1 MAEDLDVAQP
11 ADAKAADA
19 ELLDRLPMRDEDG
32 QIRPEFVAEITRAI
46 HDADAPLLRVV
57 VAELHEA
64 DLGDLVAALEADDR
78 VKLVELTGADFD
90 FSALNEVDD
99 TVREEI
105 LEELEPETVA
115 EGVRELE
122 SDDAVELLEALDE
135 KDQEEI
141 LEKLPPEERNT
152 LERSLL
158 YPENS
163 AGRRMQTEFIAVPP
177 DWTVGQAI
185 DYMRDTPDLPER
197 FYEIYAVDK
206 AQHWQGAVSLDALLR
221 TRRPVP
227 LADLIDEDRRRVS
240 VLDDQ
245 EEVARMFG
253 KYNLVA
259 APVIDTTNRLVGVI
273 TIDDVVDVIEEEADE
288 DLKALGGVTSDE
300 ELSDSV
306 WTIARGRFNWLLV
319 NLATAFLASS
329 VLGLFEGQLE
339 QMVALAVLA
348 PIVASQG
355 GNAATQTMTVAVRAL
370 ATRELGSNNAL
381 RVVLRE
387 GLVGL
392 VNGLAFAVITGIAA
406 VAWFRIPG
414 LGIVIGLAI
423 ICNLVAGALGGILIP
438 MVLER
443 VRADPAVASGTF
455 VTTITDVVGFFSFLG
470 IATLWFGLK

>member
-1 MAEDLDVAQP
+1 MAENIDVAQAEAQP
-11 ADAKAADA
+11 AQGSG
-19 ELLDRLPMRDEDG
+19 LDHLPMRDDEG
-32 QIRPEFVAEITRAI
+32 QLRHEFVEEITRAVQGG
-46 HDADAPLLRVV
+46 DAAFLREI

-64 DLGDLVAALEADDR
+64 DLGNLIEALDQDER
-78 VKLVELTGADFD
+78 PRLVELTGADFD

-122 SDDAVELLEALDE
+122 SDDAVELLEGLDE
-135 KDQEEI
+135 ADQEEI
-141 LEKLPPEERNT
+141 LEKLPPAEREP

-163 AGRRMQTEFIAVPP
+163 AGRRMQSEFIAVPP

-185 DYMRDTPDLPER
+185 DYMRDTPDLPDR
-197 FYEIYAVDK
+197 FYEIYAVDA
-206 AQHWQGAVSLDALLR
+206 AQHWQGAVPLDLLLR
-221 TRRPVP
+221 SRRPVP
-227 LADLIDEDRRRVS
+227 ITDLIDEDRRRVS

-259 APVIDTTNRLVGVI
+259 APVVDTTNRLVGVI

-300 ELSDSV
+300 ELSDNV
-306 WTIARGRFNWLLV
+306 WTIARARFNWLLV

-339 QMVALAVLA
+339 KMVALAVLA
-348 PIVASQG
+348 
-355 GNAATQTMTVAVRAL
+355 
-370 ATRELGSNNAL
+370 
-381 RVVLRE
+381 
-387 GLVGL
+387 
-392 VNGLAFAVITGIAA
+392 
-406 VAWFRIPG
+406 
-414 LGIVIGLAI
+414 
-423 ICNLVAGALGGILIP
+423 
-438 MVLER
+438 
-443 VRADPAVASGTF
+443 
-455 VTTITDVVGFFSFLG
+455 
-470 IATLWFGLK
+470 

>member
-1 MAEDLDVAQP
+1 MADDVDVAQ
-11 ADAKAADA
+11 AAD
-19 ELLDRLPMRDEDG
+19 ESVLDHLPMRDEEGD
-32 QIRPEFVAEITRAI
+32 IRPQFVEKISVAI
-46 HDADAPLLRVV
+46 QAADAPFLREI

-64 DLGDLVAALEADDR
+64 DLGDLIEALDPEER
-78 VKLVELTGADFD
+78 PRLVELTGTDFD

-122 SDDAVELLEALDE
+122 SDDAVELLEGLDE

-141 LEKLPPEERNT
+141 LEKLPHSERVA

-163 AGRRMQTEFIAVPP
+163 AGRRMQTEFIAVPS

-185 DYMRDTPDLPER
+185 DYMRDTPDLPDR
-197 FYEIYAVDK
+197 FYEIYAVDST
-206 AQHWQGAVSLDALLR
+206 QHWQGAIALDALLR
-221 TRRPVP
+221 ARRPVP

-240 VLDDQ
+240 VMDDQ
-245 EEVARMFG
+245 EEVARLFG

-259 APVIDTTNRLVGVI
+259 APVVDTANRLVGVI
-273 TIDDVVDVIEEEADE
+273 TVDDVVDVIEEEAEE

-329 VLGLFEGQLE
+329 VLGLFE
-339 QMVALAVLA
+339 
-348 PIVASQG
+348 
-355 GNAATQTMTVAVRAL
+355 
-370 ATRELGSNNAL
+370 
-381 RVVLRE
+381 
-387 GLVGL
+387 
-392 VNGLAFAVITGIAA
+392 
-406 VAWFRIPG
+406 
-414 LGIVIGLAI
+414 
-423 ICNLVAGALGGILIP
+423 
-438 MVLER
+438 
-443 VRADPAVASGTF
+443 
-455 VTTITDVVGFFSFLG
+455 
-470 IATLWFGLK
+470 

>member
-1 MAEDLDVAQP
+1 MAEHTDVAAGAEASVLDRFPMREEDGEIRP
-11 ADAKAADA
+11 AFIEEIASAIKAADQ
-19 ELLDRLPMRDEDG
+19 P
-32 QIRPEFVAEITRAI
+32 F
-46 HDADAPLLRVV
+46 LRTI

-64 DLGDLVAALEADDR
+64 DLGDLIVALEPNDR
-78 VKLVELTGADFD
+78 VSLVELTGTDFD
-90 FSALNEVDD
+90 FAALNEVDE

-105 LEELEPETVA
+105 LEELPPETVA

-122 SDDAVELLEALDE
+122 SDDAVELLEGLDE
-135 KDQEEI
+135 ANQEQI
-141 LEKLPPEERNT
+141 LEKLPLQERVA

-177 DWTVGQAI
+177 NWTVGQAI
-185 DYMRDTPDLPER
+185 DYMRDTQDLPDR
-197 FYEIYAVDK
+197 FYEIYVVDRD
-206 AQHWQGAVSLDALLR
+206 QHWQGAISLDALLR
-221 TRRPVP
+221 SRRPV
-227 LADLIDEDRRRVS
+227 LLGDLTDEDRRRVS
-240 VLDDQ
+240 VLEDQ

-259 APVIDTTNRLVGVI
+259 APVVDTQDRLVGVI

-288 DLKALGGVTSDE
+288 DLKALGGVTRRE
-300 ELSDSV
+300 ELSDNV
-306 WTIARGRFNWLLV
+306 VTIARGRFNWLLV

-329 VLGLFEGQLE
+329 VLGLFEAQLE
-339 QMVALAVLA
+339 KMVALAVLA

-370 ATRELGSNNAL
+370 ATRELGASNAL
-381 RVVLRE
+381 RVVIRE
-387 GLVGL
+387 SLVGL
-392 VNGLAFAVITGIAA
+392 VNGLAFAIITGIAA
-406 VAWFRIPG
+406 VAWFKIPG

-423 ICNLVAGALGGILIP
+423 VCNLVAGALGGILIP
-438 MVLER
+438 ILLER

-455 VTTITDVVGFFSFLG
+455 VTTVTDVVGFFSFLG

>member
-1 MAEDLDVAQP
+1 MADDVDVAHS
-11 ADAKAADA
+11 ADAPV
-19 ELLDRLPMRDEDG
+19 LDRLPMRNEDG
-32 QIRPEFVAEITRAI
+32 EIRPEFVEKIAHAV
-46 HDADAPLLRVV
+46 HAADAAFLREV

-64 DLGDLVAALEADDR
+64 DLGDLIAALEPDDR
-78 VKLVELTGADFD
+78 VSLVELTGTDFD
-90 FSALNEVDD
+90 FSALNEVDYS
-99 TVREEI
+99 VREEI

-122 SDDAVELLEALDE
+122 SDDAVELLEGLDE

-141 LEKLPPEERNT
+141 LEKLPRSERDA
-152 LERSLL
+152 LERSLE

-163 AGRRMQTEFIAVPP
+163 AGRRMQTEFISVPP
-177 DWTVGQAI
+177 DWTAGQAI
-185 DYMRDTPDLPER
+185 DYMRDTPDLPDR
-197 FYEIYAVDK
+197 FYEIYAVDR
-206 AQHWQGAVSLDALLR
+206 AQHWQGAVPLDALLR
-221 TRRPVP
+221 ARRPVP
-227 LADLIDEDRRRVS
+227 LTDLIDEDRRRVS
-240 VLDDQ
+240 VTDDQ
-245 EEVARMFG
+245 AEVARLFG

-259 APVIDTTNRLVGVI
+259 APVVDTANRLVGVI

-306 WTIARGRFNWLLV
+306 WTIAKGRFNWLLV

-339 QMVALAVLA
+339 KMVALAVLA

-370 ATRELGSNNAL
+370 ATRELGPNNAF
-381 RVVLRE
+381 RVVVRE

-406 VAWFRIPG
+406 VAWFKIPA
-414 LGIVIGLAI
+414 LGVVIGLAI

-470 IATLWFGLK
+470 IATLWFGLN

>member
-1 MAEDLDVAQP
+1 MAENIDVAQ
-11 ADAKAADA
+11 AAKASV
-19 ELLDRLPMRDEDG
+19 LDRLQMRDEEG
-32 QIRPEFVAEITRAI
+32 RLRHEFVEEIATAI
-46 HDADAPLLRVV
+46 HAADQPLLCEV

-64 DLGDLVAALEADDR
+64 DLGDLIAALEPDDR
-78 VKLVELTGADFD
+78 VTLVELTRANFD

-99 TVREEI
+99 AVREEI

-122 SDDAVELLEALDE
+122 SDDAVELLAGLDDE
-135 KDQEEI
+135 DKEEI
-141 LEKLPPEERNT
+141 LEKLPPPERVA
-152 LERSLL
+152 LERVLL

-177 DWTVGQAI
+177 DWTVGQTI
-185 DYMRDTPDLPER
+185 DYMRDTPDLPDR
-197 FYEIYAVDK
+197 FYEIYVIDA
-206 AQHWQGAVSLDALLR
+206 AQHWQGAVPLDVLLR
-221 TRRPVP
+221 SRRPVP
-227 LADLIDEDRRRVS
+227 LADLVDEDRRRVS

-259 APVIDTTNRLVGVI
+259 APVVDTTNRLVGVI
-273 TIDDVVDVIEEEADE
+273 TIDDVVDVTEEEADE
-288 DLKALGGVTSDE
+288 DLKALGGVTRHE

-339 QMVALAVLA
+339 KMVALAVLA

-370 ATRELGSNNAL
+370 ATRELGSYNAV
-381 RVVLRE
+381 RVILRE
-387 GLVGL
+387 IMVGL
-392 VNGLAFAVITGIAA
+392 VNGLAFAIITGVAA
-406 VAWFRIPG
+406 FAWFKIPG

-423 ICNLVAGALGGILIP
+423 VCNLVAGALGGILIP

>member
-1 MAEDLDVAQP
+1 MDEQMDVAP
-11 ADAKAADA
+11 TV
-19 ELLDRLPMRDEDG
+19 EESVLDHVPMRNEEG
-32 QIRPEFVAEITRAI
+32 EIRPEFVAEITHAI
-46 HDADAPLLRVV
+46 ESADSASLRTI

-64 DLGDLVAALEADDR
+64 DLGDLIGALAPDDR
-78 VKLVELTGADFD
+78 VRLVELTGRDFD
-90 FSALNEVDD
+90 FSALNEVDE

-105 LEELEPETVA
+105 LEELPPETVA

-122 SDDAVELLEALDE
+122 SDDAVELLETLDQA
-135 KDQEEI
+135 DQEEI
-141 LEKLPPEERNT
+141 LEKLPLRERVA

-163 AGRRMQTEFIAVPP
+163 AGRRMQTEFIAVPQ
-177 DWTVGQAI
+177 DFTVGQAI
-185 DYMRDTPDLPER
+185 DYMRETADLPDR
-197 FYEIYAVDK
+197 FYEIYVVGKD
-206 AQHWQGAVSLDALLR
+206 QHWLGAVSLDVLLR
-221 TRRPVP
+221 ARRPVP
-227 LADLIDEDRRRVS
+227 LTELTDEDRRRVS
-240 VLDDQ
+240 VLEDQ

-259 APVIDTTNRLVGVI
+259 APVVDTQDRLVGVI
-273 TIDDVVDVIEEEADE
+273 TVDDVVDVIEEEADE

-306 WTIARGRFNWLLV
+306 LTIARGRFNWLLV

-339 QMVALAVLA
+339 KMVALAVLA

-370 ATRELGSNNAL
+370 ATRELGSFNAW
-381 RVVLRE
+381 RVVMRE

-406 VAWFRIPG
+406 VAWFKIPG

-423 ICNLVAGALGGILIP
+423 IVNLIAGALGGILIP
-438 MVLER
+438 IGLER

-455 VTTITDVVGFFSFLG
+455 VTTVTDVVGFFSFLG

>member
-1 MAEDLDVAQP
+1 MADDVDVAQP
-11 ADAKAADA
+11 ADAAV
-19 ELLDRLPMRDEDG
+19 LDRLPMRNEDG
-32 QIRPEFVAEITRAI
+32 QIRHEFVEEIARAI
-46 HDADAPLLRVV
+46 HATDAAFLREV

-64 DLGDLVAALEADDR
+64 DLGDLIAALEPDDR
-78 VKLVELTGADFD
+78 VSLVELTGTDFD

-99 TVREEI
+99 SVREEI

-122 SDDAVELLEALDE
+122 SDDAVELLEGLDE
-135 KDQEEI
+135 EDQDEI
-141 LEKLPPEERNT
+141 LEKLPPSERDA
-152 LERSLL
+152 LERRLE

-163 AGRRMQTEFIAVPP
+163 AGRRMQSEFIAVPP

-185 DYMRDTPDLPER
+185 DYMRDTPDLPDR
-197 FYEIYAVDK
+197 FYEIYAVNR

-221 TRRPVP
+221 SRRPIT
-227 LADLIDEDRRRVS
+227 LADLIDEDRRRIS
-240 VLDDQ
+240 VLDDL
-245 EEVARMFG
+245 EEVARLFG

-259 APVIDTTNRLVGVI
+259 APVVDTEDRLVGVI

-288 DLKALGGVTSDE
+288 EIKALGGVTSDE
-300 ELSDSV
+300 QLSDNV
-306 WTIARGRFNWLLV
+306 WTIARARFNWLLV

-339 QMVALAVLA
+339 KMVALAVLA

-370 ATRELGSNNAL
+370 ATRELGSNNAF
-381 RVVLRE
+381 RVVIRE
-387 GLVGL
+387 SLVGL
-392 VNGLAFAVITGIAA
+392 VNGIAFAVITGIAA

-414 LGIVIGLAI
+414 LGVVIGLAI

-438 MVLER
+438 ILLER
-443 VRADPAVASGTF
+443 AHADPAVASGTF
-455 VTTITDVVGFFSFLG
+455 VTTVTDVVGFFSFLG

>member
-1 MAEDLDVAQP
+1 MADDVDVAQP
-11 ADAKAADA
+11 AAD
-19 ELLDRLPMRDEDG
+19 ESVLDRLPMRDEDG
-32 QIRPEFVAEITRAI
+32 DIRPEFIEKVSVAVQGGDAAFLREI
-46 HDADAPLLRVV
+46 

-64 DLGDLVAALEADDR
+64 DLGDLIEALDPEER
-78 VKLVELTGADFD
+78 PRLVELTGADFD

-122 SDDAVELLEALDE
+122 SDDAVELLEGLDE
-135 KDQEEI
+135 EDQEEI
-141 LEKLPPEERNT
+141 LEKLPHSERVA

-177 DWTVGQAI
+177 EWTVGQAI
-185 DYMRDTPDLPER
+185 DYMRDTPDLPDR
-197 FYEIYAVDK
+197 FYEIYAVDG
-206 AQHWQGAVSLDALLR
+206 AQHWQGAISLDALLR
-221 TRRPVP
+221 ARRPVP
-227 LADLIDEDRRRVS
+227 LAELIDEDRRRVS
-240 VLDDQ
+240 VMDDQ
-245 EEVARMFG
+245 EEVARLFG

-259 APVIDTTNRLVGVI
+259 APVVDTADRLGGVI
-273 TIDDVVDVIEEEADE
+273 TIDDVVDVIGEEAEE
-288 DLKALGGVTSDE
+288 DIKALGGVTRDE

-339 QMVALAVLA
+339 KMVALPVPALIV
-348 PIVASQG
+348 PIQG

-370 ATRELGSNNAL
+370 ATRELGSGNAL

-387 GLVGL
+387 ALVGL
-392 VNGLAFAVITGIAA
+392 VNGLAFAVITGVAA
-406 VAWFRIPG
+406 VAWFKIPG
-414 LGIVIGLAI
+414 LGIVIGLAMV
-423 ICNLVAGALGGILIP
+423 CNLIAGALGGILIP

-455 VTTITDVVGFFSFLG
+455 VTTVTDVVGFFSFLG

>member
-1 MAEDLDVAQP
+1 MNEHSDVAH
-11 ADAKAADA
+11 ADA
-19 ELLDRLPMRDEDG
+19 ETALDSAPMRLDSGEIRAEFIETITAAIAAEDEAFL
-32 QIRPEFVAEITRAI
+32 RAE
-46 HDADAPLLRVV
+46 

-64 DLGDLVAALEADDR
+64 DLGDLIAALEPDDR
-78 VKLVELTGADFD
+78 VRLVELTGTDFD

-99 TVREEI
+99 AVREEI

-122 SDDAVELLEALDE
+122 SDDAVELLEGLDDE
-135 KDQEEI
+135 DKEEI
-141 LEKLPPEERNT
+141 LEHLPPSERDA
-152 LERSLL
+152 LERSLD
-158 YPENS
+158 YPEGS
-163 AGRRMQTEFIAVPP
+163 AGRRMQSEFIAVPP

-197 FYEIYAVDK
+197 FYEIYAVDA
-206 AQHWQGAVSLDALLR
+206 AQHWQGAVALDVLLR
-221 TRRPVP
+221 SRRPVA
-227 LADLIDEDRRRVS
+227 LADLVDEDRRKVS
-240 VLDDQ
+240 VTDDL
-245 EEVARMFG
+245 EEVARLFG

-259 APVIDTTNRLVGVI
+259 APVIDVDNRLVGVI

-288 DLKALGGVTSDE
+288 DLKAMGGVSSDE

-306 WTIARGRFNWLLV
+306 WTIAKARFNWLLI

-329 VLGLFEGQLE
+329 VLGMFEGQLE
-339 QMVALAVLA
+339 KMVALAVLA

-370 ATRELGSNNAL
+370 ATRELGSNNAW
-381 RVVLRE
+381 RVVMRE
-387 GLVGL
+387 GLVGV

-406 VAWFRIPG
+406 VIWFKIPG
-414 LGIVIGLAI
+414 LGIVIGLAMVT
-423 ICNLVAGALGGILIP
+423 NLIAGALGGILIP

-455 VTTITDVVGFFSFLG
+455 VTTVTDVVGFFSFLG